1 MINVILGSLAGLL
14 VGGVLAF
21 VLFITTNNKKIG
33 RVKEKAEKLIEEA
46 KDKEKDILLAAKDEA
61 AKAKDEAKREYQSKE
76 KNLEKIE
83 GDLRRREL
91 NIDSRFND
99 LDKTLKSVHEKETQ
113 IEETKQVLRDLRKK
127 QEDSLERIAK
137 MTKDEA
143 KEVLFGLIEKE
154 GKDDLIKKIK
164 EVDLYVKENA
174 EEEARKVVVT
184 AMQRVAA
191 ETASESTIS
200 TIDIPSDE
208 MKGRIIGREGRN
220 IQSFEKLTGVDLI
233 IDDTPEAV
241 VISTFD
247 PIRKQVAKVTL
258 SELVTDGRIN
268 PARIEE
274 AFEKAKK
281 IVSADVKKS
290 GEEAAYEVGVAGM
303 PPEIIKILGRL
314 KFRTSFGQNQ
324 LQHAI
329 EVARIGA
336 LISDEIGADTSL
348 VKKAGLLHD
357 LGKAVDHEVPGSHA
371 VISADIARKFNLPK
385 DLIHAIEA
393 HHEDVEI
400 ETKEAAIVQIADAI
414 SSARPGA
421 RRESLELHI
430 KRLTELERVANSFSG
445 VEKSF
450 AIQAGRE
457 VRIFVKPEEVDDLT
471 AVKLSKDIAKKVEE
485 EVQYPGQVKIH
496 VIRETKAVEYAK

>member
-1 MINVILGSLAGLL
+1 MVNIILAVVAGLL
-14 VGGVLAF
+14 SGGILSF
-21 VLFITTNNKKIG
+21 ILFNITTSKKIANAKAKADKITAEAEAEG
-33 RVKEKAEKLIEEA
+33 KE
-46 KDKEKDILLAAKDEA
+46 ILL
-61 AKAKDEAKREYQSKE
+61 KAKDEAIKERENAKRSYDDKA
-76 KNLEKIE
+76 KYLERTE
-83 GDLRRREL
+83 QDLRRREL
-91 NIDSRFND
+91 TIDSRFAEI
-99 LDKTLKSVHEKETQ
+99 DKSHKEVITKQKQ

-143 KEVLFGLIEKE
+143 KKILFDLIEKE
-154 GKDDLIKKIK
+154 GKDDLVKKMK

-174 EEEARKVVVT
+174 DEAARKVVVT

-191 ETASESTIS
+191 ETAAESTIC
-200 TIDIPSDE
+200 TVDIPSDE

-268 PARIEE
+268 PARIED

-290 GEEAAYEVGVAGM
+290 GEEAAYEVGVTGL
-303 PPEIIKILGRL
+303 PPEILKVLGRL

-329 EVARIGA
+329 EVARLGA
-336 LISDEIGADTSL
+336 LISEEIGADTAL
-348 VKKAGLLHD
+348 VKRAGLLHD

-371 VISADIARKFNLPK
+371 VISADIARKFKLPK
-385 DLIHAIEA
+385 ELIHAIEA
-393 HHEDVEI
+393 HHGDVEM
-400 ETKEAAIVQIADAI
+400 ETVEAAIIQVADAI

-421 RRESLELHI
+421 RRESLDLHI
-430 KRLTELERVANSFSG
+430 KRLEELERVANSFSG
-445 VEKSF
+445 VDKSY

-457 VRIFVKPEEVDDLT
+457 VRIFVRPDEVDDLT
-471 AVKLSKDIAKKVEE
+471 AEKMSKEIAKKIEE
-485 EVQYPGQVKIH
+485 EVQYPGQVKVY
-496 VIRETKAVEYAK
+496 VIRETRAVEYAK

>member
-1 MINVILGSLAGLL
+1 MINMILGIIAGLFA
-14 VGGVLAF
+14 GGILGYIFFNV
-21 VLFITTNNKKIG
+21 ITNK
-33 RVKEKAEKLIEEA
+33 RVANAKLKAEKILGEA
-46 KDKEKDILLAAKDEA
+46 AIKEKEILLSARDEA
-61 AKAKDEAKREYQSKE
+61 LKE
-76 KNLEKIE
+76 KESAKKEFDTKEKYLEKIE
-83 GDLRRREL
+83 SDLRRREM
-91 NIDSRFND
+91 NIDSRFDD
-99 LDKTLKSVHEKETQ
+99 LNKTQRGIKDKEKQ

-137 MTKDEA
+137 MTKDDA
-143 KEVLFGLIEKE
+143 KKVLFDLIEKE
-154 GKDDLIKKIK
+154 GKEDLVKKIK

-174 EEEARKVVVT
+174 DKEAKKVIVA

-191 ETASESTIS
+191 ETASESTIQ
-200 TIDIPSDE
+200 TVDLPSDE

-233 IDDTPEAV
+233 IDDTPGAV

-258 SELVTDGRIN
+258 AELVTDGRIN
-268 PARIEE
+268 PSRIEE
-274 AFEKAKK
+274 SFEKAKK

-290 GEEAAYEVGVAGM
+290 GEEAAYEVGVTGL
-303 PPEIIKILGRL
+303 PPEILKVLGRL

-336 LISDEIGADTSL
+336 LISEEIGADTAL
-348 VKKAGLLHD
+348 VKRAGLLHD

-371 VISADIARKFNLPK
+371 VISADIARKFKLPK

-393 HHEDVEI
+393 HHEDVKI
-400 ETKEAAIVQIADAI
+400 ETVEAAIIQVADAI

-430 KRLTELERVANSFSG
+430 KRLEELERVANSFPG
-445 VEKSF
+445 VEKSY

-457 VRIFVKPEEVDDLT
+457 VRIFVKPEEIDDLE
-471 AVKLSKDIAKKVEE
+471 AAKMAKEIAKKVED
-485 EVQYPGQVKIH
+485 EVQYPGQVKIQL
-496 VIRETKAVEYAK
+496 IRETRAIEYAK

>member
-1 MINVILGSLAGLL
+1 MINVILGSASGIL

-21 VLFITTNNKKIG
+21 ILFFVTNGKKIT
-33 RVKEKAEKLIEEA
+33 RAKDKSDKIIEEA
-46 KDKEKDILLAAKDEA
+46 KNKERDILLGAKDEA
-61 AKAKDEAKREYQSKE
+61 IKAKDEAKREYQSKE
-76 KNLEKIE
+76 RYLEKIE

-91 NIDSRFND
+91 TIDGRFND
-99 LDKTLKSVHEKETQ
+99 LDRTSKSMHEKEKQ
-113 IEETKQVLRDLRKK
+113 IEETKQLLRDLRKK

-143 KEVLFGLIEKE
+143 KKVLFDLIEKE
-154 GKDDLIKKIK
+154 GKEDLVKKIK
-164 EVDLYVKENA
+164 EVDMYVKENA

-258 SELVTDGRIN
+258 SELVADGRIN
-268 PARIEE
+268 PVRIEE

-281 IVSADVKKS
+281 IVAADVKKS

-329 EVARIGA
+329 EVARIAA
-336 LISDEIGADTSL
+336 LISEEIGADTAL

-371 VISADIARKFNLPK
+371 VISADIARKFKLPK
-385 DLIHAIEA
+385 ELIHAIEA

-421 RRESLELHI
+421 RRESLDLHI
-430 KRLTELERVANSFSG
+430 KRLTELERVANSFEG

-457 VRIFVKPEEVDDLT
+457 VRIFVKPEEVDDLK
-471 AVKLSKDIAKKVEE
+471 AVKLSKEIAKKIEE

-496 VIRETKAVEYAK
+496 VIRETKAIEYAK

>member
-1 MINVILGSLAGLL
+1 MINVVLGSVAGLF
-14 VGGVLAF
+14 VGGILSF
-21 VLFITTNNKKIG
+21 VLFNITRGKKVSNARQKADKIIEDAKTQE
-33 RVKEKAEKLIEEA
+33 KE
-46 KDKEKDILLAAKDEA
+46 ILLAAKDDALKDREN
-61 AKAKDEAKREYQSKE
+61 AKKELEGKE
-76 KNLEKIE
+76 KYLERIE
-83 GDLRRREL
+83 QDLRKREL
-91 NIDSRFND
+91 NIDSRFDD
-99 LDKTLKSVHEKETQ
+99 LTKSQKSFQEKEKQ
-113 IEETKQVLRDLRKK
+113 IEEIKQVLRDLRKK

-137 MTKDEA
+137 MSKDEA
-143 KEVLFGLIEKE
+143 KKVLFDLVEKE
-154 GKDDLIKKIK
+154 GKEDLVKKIK

-174 EEEARKVVVT
+174 EEAARKVIMT

-200 TIDIPSDE
+200 TIDIPTDE

-220 IQSFEKLTGVDLI
+220 IQAFEKLTGVDLI

-258 SELVTDGRIN
+258 AELVSDGRIN
-268 PARIEE
+268 PSKIEE

-281 IVSADVKKS
+281 IVSADIKKS
-290 GEEAAYEVGVAGM
+290 GEEAAYEAGVAGL
-303 PPEIIKILGRL
+303 PLEILKVLGRL

-329 EVARIGA
+329 EVSRICG
-336 LISDEIGADTSL
+336 LISEEIGANTALS
-348 VKKAGLLHD
+348 KKAGLLHD

-371 VISADIARKFNLPK
+371 IISGDIARKFKLPE

-400 ETKEAAIVQIADAI
+400 KTAEAAIVQIADAI

-421 RRESLELHI
+421 RRESLELHV
-430 KRLTELERVANSFSG
+430 KRLEELERVANSFNG
-445 VEKSF
+445 VDKSY

-457 VRIFVKPEEVDDLT
+457 VRIFVRPEEVDDLE

-496 VIRETKAVEYAK
+496 VIRETKAIEYAK

>member
-1 MINVILGSLAGLL
+1 MVNIVLSAVAGLL
-14 VGGVLAF
+14 VGGILGF
-21 VLFITTNNKKIG
+21 VIFKITVDKKVTNAKARADKIIDEAKT
-33 RVKEKAEKLIEEA
+33 KEKEVI
-46 KDKEKDILLAAKDEA
+46 LAAKDEVL
-61 AKAKDEAKREYQSKE
+61 KEKESAKREFAE
-76 KNLEKIE
+76 KSRYVEKIE
-83 GDLRRREL
+83 QDLRKREL
-91 NIDSRFND
+91 FVDSR
-99 LDKTLKSVHEKETQ
+99 
-113 IEETKQVLRDLRKK
+113 IEELEKSQKNIRTKEKQIDDTKQLLRDLRKK

-137 MTKDEA
+137 MTRDEA
-143 KEVLFGLIEKE
+143 QKVLFDLIERE
-154 GKDDLIKKIK
+154 GKEELVKKIK
-164 EVDLYVKENA
+164 EVNTFVKDNA
-174 EEEARKVVVT
+174 QEEARKVIVA
-184 AMQRVAA
+184 AMQRIAA

-200 TIDIPSDE
+200 TVDLPTDE

-220 IQSFEKLTGVDLI
+220 IQTFEKLTGVDLI

-258 SELVTDGRIN
+258 AELVTDGRIN

-274 AFEKAKK
+274 SFEKAKK
-281 IVSADVKKS
+281 IVAADVKKS
-290 GEEAAYEVGVAGM
+290 GEEAAYEVGVTGL
-303 PPEIIKILGRL
+303 PPEVLKVLGRL

-336 LISDEIGADTSL
+336 LVSQEIGADTAL
-348 VKKAGLLHD
+348 VKRAGLLHD

-371 VISADIARKFNLPK
+371 VISADIARKFRLPEN
-385 DLIHAIEA
+385 LIHAIEA

-400 ETKEAAIVQIADAI
+400 KTVEAAIVQVADAI

-430 KRLTELERVANSFSG
+430 KRLEELERVANSFPG
-445 VEKSF
+445 VEKSY

-457 VRIFVKPEEVDDLT
+457 VRIFVRPEEVDDLS
-471 AVKLSKDIAKKVEE
+471 AEKMSKEVAKKVEE
-485 EVQYPGQVKIH
+485 EVQYPGQVKIY
-496 VIRETKAVEYAK
+496 VIRETRAIEYAK

>member
-1 MINVILGSLAGLL
+1 MISIILGSIAGLL
-14 VGGVLAF
+14 AGCVLAF
-21 VLFITTNNKKIG
+21 ILFSVTNNKKIT
-33 RVKEKAEKLIEEA
+33 RTKEKAEKILEEA
-46 KDKEKDILLAAKDEA
+46 KNKEKDILLSAKDEA
-61 AKAKDEAKREYQSKE
+61 IKAKDEAKREYQSKE
-76 KNLEKIE
+76 RYLEKIE

-91 NIDSRFND
+91 TIDGRVND
-99 LDKTLKSVHEKETQ
+99 LDKTSKSIREKESQ
-113 IEETKQVLRDLRKK
+113 IEETKQLLRDLRKK

-137 MTKDEA
+137 MTKEEA
-143 KEVLFGLIEKE
+143 KKILFDLIEKE
-154 GKDDLIKKIK
+154 GKEDLIKKIK
-164 EVDLYVKENA
+164 EVDIYVKENA

-258 SELVTDGRIN
+258 SELVADGRIN

-281 IVSADVKKS
+281 IVAADVKKS
-290 GEEAAYEVGVAGM
+290 GEEAAYEVGVAGL
-303 PPEIIKILGRL
+303 PPEIVKILGRL

-329 EVARIGA
+329 EVARISA
-336 LISDEIGADTSL
+336 LISEEIGADTSL

-371 VISADIARKFNLPK
+371 VISADIARKFKLPK
-385 DLIHAIEA
+385 ELIHAIEA

-400 ETKEAAIVQIADAI
+400 ATKEAAIVQIADAI

-421 RRESLELHI
+421 RRESLDLHI
-430 KRLTELERVANSFSG
+430 KRLTELERVANSFGG
-445 VEKSF
+445 VDKSF

-457 VRIFVKPEEVDDLT
+457 VRIFVKPEEIDDLK
-471 AVKLSKDIAKKVEE
+471 AVKLSKDIAKKIEE

-496 VIRETKAVEYAK
+496 VIRETKAIEYAK

>member
-1 MINVILGSLAGLL
+1 MINVILGIVAGLL

-21 VLFITTNNKKIG
+21 VLFITTNNKKIS
-33 RVKEKAEKLIEEA
+33 RVKEKAEKMIEEA

-76 KNLEKIE
+76 RYLEKIE

-91 NIDSRFND
+91 TIDTRFND
-99 LDKTLKSVHEKETQ
+99 LDKTVKSVQEKETQ
-113 IEETKQVLRDLRKK
+113 IEETKQILRDLRKK

-143 KEVLFGLIEKE
+143 KKVLFDLIEKE
-154 GKDDLIKKIK
+154 GKEDLVKKIK
-164 EVDLYVKENA
+164 EVDMYVKDNA

-258 SELVTDGRIN
+258 SELVADGRIN

-371 VISADIARKFNLPK
+371 VISADIARKFKLPK
-385 DLIHAIEA
+385 ELIHAIEA

-430 KRLTELERVANSFSG
+430 KRLTELERVSNSFPG

-471 AVKLSKDIAKKVEE
+471 AVKLSKDIAKKIEE

-496 VIRETKAVEYAK
+496 VIRETKAIEYAK